1 MSLHFSEM
9 FFVLL
14 GQEALTFGKGQQ
26 IFVMPFA
33 NQCFVTVVFTTEM
46 VSRPGVAGR
55 MMPAMRH

>member
-9 FFVLL
+9 FSLL
-14 GQEALTFGKGQQ
+14 LSQAALTFGKVQQ
-26 IFVMPFA
+26 IFVMPLA
-33 NQCFVTVVFTTEM
+33 NHCFVTVVFTAEM